1 MRVGTGIE
9 DQNAGDL
16 RRLLNPVNQLAFRI
30 GLAKSDLHIW
40 RSILHALVDILQRL
54 VTIYLRLTCA
64 EQVEIWAVQDK
75 NLLCHYQKVL
85 RRNAQE
91 GKSVTSKGER
101 QMQIFVNGDPRQLE
115 AGMTVREL
123 VLVLNSDPRAI
134 AVERNLEIVPRAE
147 HEVTVLH
154 EGDRL
159 EIVQFV
165 GGG

>member
-1 MRVGTGIE
+1 MSVGPGIE
-9 DQNAGDL
+9 DQNIGAL
-16 RRLLNPVNQLAFRI
+16 RRLLNPVNQFAFRI
-30 GLAKSDLHIW
+30 GLAKSDLCVW
-40 RSILHALVDILQRL
+40 RSILHTLVDILQRL
-54 VTIYLRLTCA
+54 IAIYLRLTRA

-115 AGMTVREL
+115 DGMTVSEL
-123 VLVLNSDPRAI
+123 VLGLDSDPRAI

-147 HEVTVLH
+147 HKATVLH